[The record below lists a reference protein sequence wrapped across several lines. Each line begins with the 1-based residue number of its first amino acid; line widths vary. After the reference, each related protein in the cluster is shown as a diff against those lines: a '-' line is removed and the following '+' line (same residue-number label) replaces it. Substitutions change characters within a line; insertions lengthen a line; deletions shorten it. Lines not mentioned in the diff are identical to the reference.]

1 MIPSASHMPMH
12 RDHVKA
18 DAGGAGLLPVVLVLA
33 AALFNAALAIV
44 NARFKPLSGNTV
56 ILCEVLI
63 VASAHI
69 YILRHFQ
76 TRMINWYFLA
86 LAFAVFAIFRI
97 SITDNVDAKYFRD
110 IFLIVT
116 FVLLGMTSTQRRAIQ
131 MMVVLQVAV
140 ILGILLEAIC
150 VQCYG
155 DLFAVKDF
163 YVSTRGVGEEEFT
176 NLASELYVSATRP
189 EARFLPFFDL
199 HRLSSIFLEPVSLGN
214 FMIMTV
220 SFTTALWHRFGNW
233 LRAFFIASMA
243 LMLFA
248 CDGRLA
254 AMATIA
260 IIIMSV
266 CYRYL
271 PRHIALVFLPV
282 VTALAIFVTS
292 AADLKVGTDDL
303 SGRVAYT
310 AELFSGLTFH
320 DFAGLSDRVLAKSV
334 DAGAVYLIITQSIL
348 GVALLW
354 TFVTLAAEESTREQK
369 IYKNGLFLYLALTM
383 MVSYSFASIKT
394 AAPIWFVF
402 GALLNAPAQ
411 RPPPVQLRGYS
422 SRP

>member
-1 MIPSASHMPMH
+1 MIPSASQMSMH
-12 RDHVKA
+12 RDHIKA
-18 DAGGAGLLPVVLVLA
+18 DAGRTGLVPILLVIA

-44 NARFKPLSGNTV
+44 NARLKPLSGNTV

-63 VASAHI
+63 VACAHI

-76 TRMINWYFLA
+76 ARMLNWYFLA
-86 LAFAVFAIFRI
+86 LSFAVFAIFRI
-97 SITDNVDAKYFRD
+97 SVTDNVDAKYFRD

-116 FVLLGMTSTQRRAIQ
+116 FILLGMTSTERRAIQ
-131 MMVVLQVAV
+131 MMVVLQIAI

-189 EARFLPFFDL
+189 DARFLPFFDL

-220 SFTTALWHRFGNW
+220 SFTAALWHRFGNW
-233 LRAFFIASMA
+233 LRAFFVASMA

-254 AMATIA
+254 AVSTIA
-260 IIIMSV
+260 IVLMSA
-266 CYRYL
+266 CYRFL
-271 PRHIALVFLPV
+271 PRHIALVFLPA

-292 AADLKVGTDDL
+292 AAGFKVGTDDL

-310 AELFSGLTFH
+310 AELFSGLTLY
-320 DFAGLSDRVLAKSV
+320 DFAGLSDRVLVQSV
-334 DAGAVYLIITQSIL
+334 DAGAVYLIITQSLL

-354 TFVTLAAEESTREQK
+354 GFVTWAAEETTREQK

-402 GALLNAPAQ
+402 GVLLNATVH
-411 RPPPVQLRGYS
+411 RPPPVHLRGYS
-422 SRP
+422 GGP